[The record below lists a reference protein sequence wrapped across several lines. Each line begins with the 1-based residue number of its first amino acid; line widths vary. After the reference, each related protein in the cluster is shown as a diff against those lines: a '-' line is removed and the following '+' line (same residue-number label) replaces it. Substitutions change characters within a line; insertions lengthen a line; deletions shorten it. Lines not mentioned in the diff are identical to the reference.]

1 MSIQWQPP
9 QQPPVPPPAFQP
21 RRPPKRRSWLPAAI
35 IGSAIVIAAGLVG
48 GAIILKDR
56 DGSTTTGQST
66 CQAWTQTRLILRA
79 IPALPQGW
87 TWSTPN
93 IDNYIKVQ
101 NAPVGKALDLF
112 ETQIAPEPADVA
124 QAARQYVSAL
134 REQMQSLND
143 HTYVA
148 ADGAAV
154 DTALG
159 NLNQLCGIQ
168 GNGQPA

>member
-1 MSIQWQPP
+1 MSMQWQPP
-9 QQPPVPPPAFQP
+9 PLPPPP
-21 RRPPKRRSWLPAAI
+21 PPLRRPPRRRSWLPAAI
-35 IGSAIVIAAGLVG
+35 IGSAIVIAGGLIAGAL
-48 GAIILKDR
+48 ILKGR
-56 DGSTTTGQST
+56 DGATSSGQST

-93 IDNYIKVQ
+93 IDNYIKIQ
-101 NAPVGKALDLF
+101 NAPIGKALDLF
-112 ETQIAPEPADVA
+112 EPQIAAEPADVA
-124 QAARQYVSAL
+124 KAARQYVSVL
-134 REQMQSLND
+134 REQLRSLSD
-143 HTYVA
+143 HTYVP

-168 GNGQPA
+168 ANGQPA